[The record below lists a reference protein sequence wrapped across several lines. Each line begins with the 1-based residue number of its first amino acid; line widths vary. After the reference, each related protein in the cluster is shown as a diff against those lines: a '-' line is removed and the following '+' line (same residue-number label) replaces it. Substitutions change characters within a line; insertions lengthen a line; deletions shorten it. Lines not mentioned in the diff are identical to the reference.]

1 MFSLDFSRSLEVL
14 HGCINQRFE
23 SGSRRAKITNKKE
36 ERKKLKKLHV
46 LKCCMF
52 SFEG

>member
-1 MFSLDFSRSLEVL
+1 MSWMFSLDFSRSLEVL
-14 HGCINQRFE
+14 HGCINQCFE
-23 SGSRRAKITNKKE
+23 SGSRRAKMTNKK
-36 ERKKLKKLHV
+36 KKVKKIHV